1 MSVHLEKVIQPNN
14 ILDWFFDC
22 QSSNGL
28 TVFETFL
35 SQGIISLIFFKKD
48 FLAQT
53 VIYIS
58 PIETLP
64 KRLQSLGE
72 KQHTTLKARFIAN
85 ILSLSGTGNLNRLIT
100 VWWCIYT
107 AHAEL
112 TESNASVDAFA
123 RNLSLTYLVP
133 RGLSRI
139 SISYRVLSS
148 GRSRGADLLSILSDT
163 SAYPNPSHKPAG
175 IYEFITWR
183 GESGEEPEN
192 NPNKNYEELVNT
204 GAPNDGFLLNA
215 MKSF

>member
-1 MSVHLEKVIQPNN
+1 MSVHLETLIQPNN
-14 ILDWFFDC
+14 ILDWFLTG

-28 TVFETFL
+28 TVFETFP
-35 SQGIISLIFFKKD
+35 SQGIISLIFLKNGLFGTD
-48 FLAQT
+48 CNLYF
-53 VIYIS
+53 

-139 SISYRVLSS
+139 STTICRFHIVFWVRV
-148 GRSRGADLLSILSDT
+148 GVVERTFCRS
-163 SAYPNPSHKPAG
+163 
-175 IYEFITWR
+175 
-183 GESGEEPEN
+183 
-192 NPNKNYEELVNT
+192 
-204 GAPNDGFLLNA
+204 
-215 MKSF
+215 

>member
-1 MSVHLEKVIQPNN
+1 MSVHLETLIQPNN
-14 ILDWFFDC
+14 ILDWFLTG

-28 TVFETFL
+28 TVFETFP
-35 SQGIISLIFFKKD
+35 SQGIISLIFLKNGLFGTD
-48 FLAQT
+48 CNLYF
-53 VIYIS
+53 

-85 ILSLSGTGNLNRLIT
+85 ILSLSGTGNA
-100 VWWCIYT
+100 

-139 SISYRVLSS
+139 STTICRFHIVFWVRV
-148 GRSRGADLLSILSDT
+148 GVVERTFCRS
-163 SAYPNPSHKPAG
+163 
-175 IYEFITWR
+175 
-183 GESGEEPEN
+183 
-192 NPNKNYEELVNT
+192 
-204 GAPNDGFLLNA
+204 
-215 MKSF
+215 